1 VGIYDAK
8 DAPDKYLCDQC
19 NPRPLDVQKAKLHQ
33 RQPSPPRRTEGKR
46 PRATGRGHSTT
57 QVETV
62 MHEEVD
68 VVNDEDPDIPL
79 WPSAEDYEHRDQNE
93 YSPEMGLLLERY
105 IQQLS
110 NTNESGN
117 ILALRD

>member
-1 VGIYDAK
+1 
-8 DAPDKYLCDQC
+8 
-19 NPRPLDVQKAKLHQ
+19 
-33 RQPSPPRRTEGKR
+33 
-46 PRATGRGHSTT
+46 
-57 QVETV
+57 VETV

-117 ILALRD
+117 VPALRD